1 MVSVNPGPH
10 NLSLHPISLGE
21 GKGYRL
27 VLQESKGTQGLTRSL
42 IVENRGLSKY
52 LEALSWN
59 AKTEQ
64 QGFLASGAGRG
75 KFGWLVGYNLL
86 GMNTERVYAK
96 AEGTMP
102 SSQNKTLT
110 AN

>member
-1 MVSVNPGPH
+1 M
-10 NLSLHPISLGE
+10 
-21 GKGYRL
+21 
-27 VLQESKGTQGLTRSL
+27 
-42 IVENRGLSKY
+42 
-52 LEALSWN
+52 N

-64 QGFLASGAGRG
+64 QDFSSHWGWEREV
-75 KFGWLVGYNLL
+75 GWLIDYLL
-86 GMNTERVYAK
+86 GINTERVYAK

>member
-1 MVSVNPGPH
+1 M
-10 NLSLHPISLGE
+10 
-21 GKGYRL
+21 
-27 VLQESKGTQGLTRSL
+27 
-42 IVENRGLSKY
+42 
-52 LEALSWN
+52 N

-64 QGFLASGAGRG
+64 QDFFFSFFFSFFSFFFFNFTFLATGGREREV
-75 KFGWLVGYNLL
+75 GWLIDYLL
-86 GMNTERVYAK
+86 GINTERVYAK